1 MMKSNMSNSEHIMQ
15 VMTTKNR
22 VLNKLRKPQQHKTE
36 GFKYITQ
43 AMATQNRVL
52 NTLQRPWQH
61 MTEGFKHI
69 IMQANIWNT
78 SVHRA
83 TSETQIIYI
92 YMYIYLKPN

>member
-43 AMATQNRVL
+43 AMATQNGVL
-52 NTLQRPWQH
+52 K
-61 MTEGFKHI
+61 FKHI
-69 IMQANIWNT
+69 TVTQAM
-78 SVHRA
+78 A
-83 TSETQIIYI
+83 TQNSGF
-92 YMYIYLKPN
+92 